1 MNCRNCQHELKDVL
15 VDLRNSPPSNS
26 YLQENELNLPE
37 INYPLKVFVCSNCF
51 LVQVDEYK
59 KSEAIFDNDYA
70 YFSSYS
76 SSWLA
81 HCKKYTEMMCERF
94 DLNSNQKVVEIASN
108 DGYLLQYFKEKGIP
122 VLGIEPTENTATVA
136 EQKGIETITDFFGE
150 NLATQLS
157 KEGKQADLLIGNNVL
172 AHVPDI
178 LDFIAGMKVMLAP
191 GGIITMEFPHLM
203 NMIDFNQFDTIY
215 HEHFSYLS
223 FYTTQQIFR
232 KYGLELFDVDE
243 IETHG
248 GSLRIYGKHIDDSSK
263 EISPK
268 VDALIQKELDRGINT
283 LTYYRDFQERVL
295 KIKLESLDFLISKKR
310 EGKKVAA
317 YGAAAKGNTFINFC
331 GIDDYLLKFVVDV
344 NPNKQNK
351 FLPGSHIPVLTEDAM
366 KSEKPDFVV
375 ILPWNLEKEISSQL
389 EYIKDWGGKFVK
401 FIPGLE
407 II

>member
-1 MNCRNCQHELKDVL
+1 
-15 VDLRNSPPSNS
+15 
-26 YLQENELNLPE
+26 
-37 INYPLKVFVCSNCF
+37 
-51 LVQVDEYK
+51 
-59 KSEAIFDNDYA
+59 
-70 YFSSYS
+70 
-76 SSWLA
+76 
-81 HCKKYTEMMCERF
+81 
-94 DLNSNQKVVEIASN
+94 
-108 DGYLLQYFKEKGIP
+108 
-122 VLGIEPTENTATVA
+122 
-136 EQKGIETITDFFGE
+136 
-150 NLATQLS
+150 
-157 KEGKQADLLIGNNVL
+157 
-172 AHVPDI
+172 
-178 LDFIAGMKVMLAP
+178 
-191 GGIITMEFPHLM
+191 M